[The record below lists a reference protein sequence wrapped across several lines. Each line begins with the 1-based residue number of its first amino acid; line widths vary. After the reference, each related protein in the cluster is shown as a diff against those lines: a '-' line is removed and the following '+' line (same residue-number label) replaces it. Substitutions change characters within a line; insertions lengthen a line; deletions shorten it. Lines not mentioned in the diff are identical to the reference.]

1 MNTQNYSDNPFDI
14 SELSVAIESKTGSF
28 AKKIS
33 PEVLTN
39 AGISADKAEKMY
51 KNIVTFMAKKGWIC
65 YIELDGNNRIVF
77 HNWKETA
84 DRLIDQGYFDSNNI
98 TEIGHKYLKQLYKTI
113 AKKAGDNGWTI
124 DEMIVKAK
132 DDAKAKAVYGELIKY
147 LFQAI
152 GATALFAAAP
162 MSVASII
169 IYILANMVMGDT
181 AVNSAYRISGY
192 YEGNL
197 KQRDTSAF
205 ESIANTLDDEADKE
219 TEKSDNKKENFI
231 DLSSLYK
238 VEINP
243 GAIDNYK
250 EKFHQLYHINKNARK
265 LCGYMYFM
273 NSTGDKG
280 DLVGFF
286 SVKNQSGKNWID
298 TLEISPKYRGNK
310 LSHQMLD
317 VASKQFDA
325 TETVIPS
332 DNKFAIKVFGK
343 YGFVP
348 YLEKDGSTYM
358 TTDAETAKNSNY
370 KPTKE
375 SVEPATEGVF
385 KKPSKEEYTKSIIAH
400 QLKVLNTPEKRVKY
414 EKLLSDNMAVF
425 KSTITAL
432 KRLEFRHDKSII
444 DEKTY
449 IKEKKTAIK
458 LLTRLTAAVGVS
470 IQVYTAGAEGIEGLL
485 DAYDALK
492 AIKQAL

>member
-1 MNTQNYSDNPFDI
+1 MNYTDNPFDI
-14 SELSVAIESKTGSF
+14 SELTVAIESKISQFT
-28 AKKIS
+28 KKIS
-33 PEVLTN
+33 PEVLTS
-39 AGISADKAEKMY
+39 AGISSDKAEKMY
-51 KNIVTFMAKKGWIC
+51 NSIVTFMAKKGWLC
-65 YIELDGNNRIVF
+65 QVEADNNNRVIC

-84 DRLIDQGYFDSNNI
+84 DHLINQGYFDGDNI
-98 TEIGHKYLKQLYKTI
+98 TEIGHKYLRQLYKTI

-132 DDAKAKAVYGELIKY
+132 DDAKAKAIMLEIVKLT
-147 LFQAI
+147 LQTI
-152 GATALFAAAP
+152 GIGTIFASAPLSATSML
-162 MSVASII
+162 MLTLAS
-169 IYILANMVMGDT
+169 MVIGDT
-181 AVNSAYRISGY
+181 AVNNAWRVGGY
-192 YEGNL
+192 YEGTL

-219 TEKSDNKKENFI
+219 VEKNDNKKENFI

-250 EKFHQLYHINKNARK
+250 ERFHQLYHINKNARK

-286 SVKNQSGKNWID
+286 SVKTQSGKNWID

-317 VASKQFDA
+317 IASKEFGA
-325 TETVIPS
+325 TDTIIPS
-332 DNKFAIKVFGK
+332 DNKFAMKVFNK
-343 YGFVP
+343 YGFMP
-348 YLEKDGSTYM
+348 YLEKDGSTYL
-358 TTDAETAKNSNY
+358 TTDSETMKNSNY

-385 KKPSKEEYTKSIIAH
+385 KKPSKDEYTKNVIEH

-414 EKLLSDNMAVF
+414 EKLLTDNMAVF

-432 KRLEFRHDKSII
+432 KRLEFKHERSII

-449 IKEKKTAIK
+449 IKEKKTAMQ
-458 LLTRLTAAVGVS
+458 LLTRLASAVGVS
-470 IQVYTAGAEGIEGLL
+470 IKVYTSNSEGMEGLL
-485 DAYDALK
+485 DAYDALR
-492 AIKQAL
+492 AIKQSL